1 MDGPVV
7 RLGDRIDRALH
18 RLRTVFIE
26 IPGVRMSLSEAAR
39 LTELET
45 HICQILLSALEDLG
59 FLKRQ
64 DDGVYRRQSNE

>member
-1 MDGPVV
+1 V

-18 RLRTVFIE
+18 RLRAVFIE
-26 IPGVRMSLSEAAR
+26 IPGARMSLAEAAR

-45 HICQILLSALEDLG
+45 HICQVLLSALEDLS

-64 DDGVYRRQSNE
+64 EDGAYRRQSNK